1 MPVFLRVLFLKNKV
15 TGELDSNSLISFQL
29 LIVAAFAV
37 VALASDK
44 PYYPKAPY
52 YPKPAYPSPS
62 YYPKPAYPSYSPPE
76 YPKPAYPSYS
86 APEYPKP
93 AYPAPYAKSYDY
105 VSQLR

>member
-1 MPVFLRVLFLKNKV
+1 
-15 TGELDSNSLISFQL
+15 LDSINSFISFQF
-29 LIVAAFAV
+29 LIFAALAV

-44 PYYPKAPY
+44 PYYPKAP
-52 YPKPAYPSPS
+52 

-93 AYPAPYAKSYDY
+93 AYPSYSAPEYPKPAYPAPYAKSYDY
-105 VSQLR
+105 VSEIERMPILLFSNKIR

>member
-1 MPVFLRVLFLKNKV
+1 MF
-15 TGELDSNSLISFQL
+15 LISFQFF
-29 LIVAAFAV
+29 IFAALVV
-37 VALASDK
+37 VAVASDK
-44 PYYPKAPY
+44 PYYPKAPF

-105 VSQLR
+105 VSDLRWMSYSQMKYIRQIF